1 MNFNFPDFIKL
12 SYDNKIDNI
21 DYSQP
26 QNNLISINKVDYIF
40 KKLSEEGNK
49 GGNSIILKLYSDV
62 EIQSEED
69 YADLDS
75 IKPDSILKILKFNFK
90 KNSRGSSFR
99 KIHKRFLNEIQALVI
114 CKDTISQNI
123 IEIYESGECLIDNKF
138 YLFYTMEFAESDLKD
153 FIELNHQSIDFSTK
167 IKFCKEILEGIKE
180 LDYHK
185 IYHRDIKP
193 DNIFMVNG
201 KWKLGDL
208 GLVVGRPLDHELDRA
223 AEFIGPRGW
232 ISPEAMNK
240 YLTEN
245 RRFISGFD
253 CEIDN
258 QSDIFQLG
266 KLFWYIFQHNAPI
279 GAVRLSDFNREFREV
294 FPILKTMLSHSKQ
307 QRYKQVDDI
316 IPLFKRIEKKT
327 LLG

>member
-12 SYDNKIDNI
+12 GYDKKIDKIN
-21 DYSQP
+21 YTQP
-26 QNNLISINKVDYIF
+26 QNNLITIDNVDYIF
-40 KKLSEEGNK
+40 KKLNEDGNK
-49 GGNSIILKLYSDV
+49 GGNSIILKLYSEFD
-62 EIQSEED
+62 IQSEED

-75 IKPDSILKILKFNFK
+75 VKPDSVLKLLKFNFK
-90 KNSRGSSFR
+90 KNRGNPSFR
-99 KIHKRFLNEIQALVI
+99 KNHKRFLNEIQALEM
-114 CKDTISQNI
+114 CKDTISQNV
-123 IEIYESGECLIDNKF
+123 IEIYESGECLLGGKF
-138 YLFYTMEFAESDLKD
+138 YLFYTMEFAENDLKD
-153 FIELNHQSIDFSTK
+153 FIESNHSDIDFNTK
-167 IKFCKEILEGIKE
+167 IKFCKEILEGLKE
-180 LDYHK
+180 LYSHK

-201 KWKLGDL
+201 KWKIGDL
-208 GLVVGRPLDHELDRA
+208 GLVEGRPLDHEIDKA

-245 RRFISGFD
+245 KTFNSKFD

-279 GAVRLSDFNREFREV
+279 GSVRLSDLNKDFRDV
-294 FPILKTMLSHSKQ
+294 FPILKTMLSHSKK
-307 QRYKQVDDI
+307 QRYKEVDEI

-327 LLG
+327 LLR